1 MPPPIS
7 LKSRC
12 AALHFNWR
20 SSPSIFC
27 AISIPYHG
35 NRRRCSVPLRI
46 SIILPL
52 AGNSCGR
59 IGTSDLAHRVW
70 NTHDDTKQLP
80 IALALVDNSWG
91 VQLS

>member
-20 SSPSIFC
+20 SSQSIFC
-27 AISIPYHG
+27 AISMLYYG
-35 NRRRCSVPLRI
+35 NRRRCTARLRI

-59 IGTSDLAHRVW
+59 IGMSDLSNHV
-70 NTHDDTKQLP
+70 
-80 IALALVDNSWG
+80 
-91 VQLS
+91 

>member
-1 MPPPIS
+1 MLPEQDFPRPRCTSIGVHPYGFWVIS
-7 LKSRC
+7 MSYL
-12 AALHFNWR
+12 
-20 SSPSIFC
+20 
-27 AISIPYHG
+27 G

-59 IGTSDLAHRVW
+59 IGTSDLAHRFW

-80 IALALVDNSWG
+80 LALALVDNPWG